1 MLQQLSAGGAT
12 VVASSSIMACG
23 LACFCS
29 HYKTHYS
36 ARSNRGKFSTGAF
49 GGSTSRRESQLIT
62 VDQLAARI
70 ESRTN
75 PPVIIDLASPEE
87 RDQRSIPGSHR
98 LWRPDYQ
105 HPTGLDG
112 MVPTPAAF
120 TALARRLGIRESC
133 TNGLIIP
140 MCAIEITVASDGRP
154 R

>member
-49 GGSTSRRESQLIT
+49 GDSTSRRESQLIT

-133 TNGLIIP
+133 TNGLIT
-140 MCAIEITVASDGRP
+140 CAIEITVASDGRP